1 MPSGRVDVS
10 AVLCSTDR
18 LEPRTPPV
26 PILIFLILV
35 LLIAQVGFW
44 KTFAAIIGGIAMVIL
59 FIALAVALIVLA
71 GILLTRRMR

>member
-1 MPSGRVDVS
+1 MPGGRADVS

-59 FIALAVALIVLA
+59 FIVLAVALIVLA